1 MNTFNQRRR
10 LLAAATALPLLVRQA
25 FAAAAYPSRPVMM
38 VIPFSPGGGQDIFFR
53 GIGPTLDANF
63 GQSFIAENKPGGGGI
78 VGAMAVKNRDPDGQ
92 ILLLGTAATHG
103 MLQAMSDKVP
113 YDAQNDFTPVCH
125 IANVPLVLAVN
136 ADLPVDNLAQ
146 FIELLKASPGKYAYG
161 SSGSGAPLHLAG
173 ELFNH
178 VAQVDTLHVP
188 YKGAG
193 PAMVDLLGG
202 RITYMFDTFAAT
214 NAHVRA
220 GKLKRLGV
228 ASDRRYKGA
237 PQLHTLKEDGCNVV
251 ANTWSGIFAPA
262 GTPKNIVDALNAGF
276 RKTMADPSLALKRLP
291 IRHPNH
297 SASSYRQ
304 SCPSGL
310 PSSRR
315 QVSRTPDQ

>member
-1 MNTFNQRRR
+1 
-10 LLAAATALPLLVRQA
+10 
-25 FAAAAYPSRPVMM
+25 
-38 VIPFSPGGGQDIFFR
+38 
-53 GIGPTLDANF
+53 
-63 GQSFIAENKPGGGGI
+63 
-78 VGAMAVKNRDPDGQ
+78 
-92 ILLLGTAATHG
+92 
-103 MLQAMSDKVP
+103 
-113 YDAQNDFTPVCH
+113 
-125 IANVPLVLAVN
+125 
-136 ADLPVDNLAQ
+136 LPVDNLAQ

-276 RKTMADPSLALKRLP
+276 RKTMADPSLEKLLNDIGFEAVTDSTPESFRQFV
-291 IRHPNH
+291 
-297 SASSYRQ
+297 SAELSKWATVVAQ
-304 SCPSGL
+304 AGIKN
-310 PSSRR
+310 
-315 QVSRTPDQ
+315 T